1 MFKGVHVKR
10 NRYGRDLIFARPIF
24 TSLAARDYTH
34 FLLVSCLATMAAFL
48 IVQVECFENFVRGG
62 GGKNGRVHAA
72 SALADNIWLN
82 KEAVS

>member
-1 MFKGVHVKR
+1 
-10 NRYGRDLIFARPIF
+10 
-24 TSLAARDYTH
+24 
-34 FLLVSCLATMAAFL
+34 MAAFL